1 MERVKGIIS
10 SLINKATSYIDQKDK
25 SSAVLPDESDSS
37 QPESYTMTPGQK
49 LSEEE
54 VFEQNKKI
62 IQTVDP
68 KIYNILLMVNE
79 FNPEMDV
86 IDDMARDSFFM
97 KVWLAHVAYLD
108 KINSFSK
115 LIQGSDGI
123 LGYSMLS
130 TKQKKLQKGN
140 SNIKCL
146 TDLPLQKKLLN

>member
-1 MERVKGIIS
+1 MGRVKGIIS
-10 SLINKATSYIDQKDK
+10 SLIDKATNYIDQKDK
-25 SSAVLPDESDSS
+25 SSVALLDEVDS
-37 QPESYTMTPGQK
+37 QQCDDYVMPTGKK

-62 IQTVDP
+62 IQIVDP
-68 KIYNILLMVNE
+68 KIYKILLMINE
-79 FNPEMDV
+79 VHPDMDAV
-86 IDDMARDSFFM
+86 DDMARDSFFM
-97 KVWLAHVAYLD
+97 KVWLAHVSYLD

-115 LIQGSDGI
+115 LIQGSAGA

-130 TKQKKLQKGN
+130 TKQQKLQQGN